1 MANREFDNINGIKV
15 CDQTARNSIPT
26 KTSQLE
32 NDNDYVT
39 TTQLNQAID
48 NAQLGGGEVDLSG
61 YVTKEAGNA
70 NQITFSDGQTF
81 QDKLDA
87 GMLKGDKGEPGEQGS
102 QGPQGEKGDTGA
114 TGPQGEVGP
123 QGPAGADGQT
133 PNITIGTVTT
143 LNAGSNATASIT
155 GTTPNLILNLGIPK
169 GADGSGGTG
178 GSGLTFRDVE
188 ENEEFAVPEILIPI
202 ESISLNKTSTTI
214 AVGSSE
220 QLTATVL
227 PSNAT
232 NKAVTWESSNHQI
245 ATVYHGQVKAVAEGT
260 CTITATTVDGNKT
273 ATCEVTAQII
283 DIPLEAL
290 SLSKSASTLAK
301 GKSETLTVTFTPSN
315 TTHKN
320 VTWSTSDDTK
330 ATVVNGLVTAIET
343 GEVTITCTGEG
354 GISVSCVYTITE
366 ASVVTPTNEAELD
379 FRAKDY
385 SGTTASITDRTGNYT
400 GTLTNFNFDDGATDG
415 WTSDGG
421 LKFNKQP
428 LIGYDYRTLTFSNVN
443 FSNNNITI
451 EIAFDMNDD
460 FSGNNLLALAGTGA
474 YDYFIK
480 LVDKNVVVDYKNTS
494 DTTKEKAA
502 DLNIV
507 SGKNHISIALSDNNV
522 SIVLNGVSQS
532 ITLDNFK
539 EYLPIKTRD
548 IRLGRPYTG
557 VFGGIVY
564 EFRIYNQ
571 ALTTEQMVQN
581 YNDYI
586 GGAN

>member
-1 MANREFDNINGIKV
+1 MSDREFDNINGIKV

-32 NDNDYVT
+32 NDSDYAT
-39 TTQLNQAID
+39 ITQVNQAID

-61 YVTKEAGNA
+61 YVTKETGNA
-70 NQITFSDGQTF
+70 NQITFADGQTF
-81 QDKLDA
+81 QAKLDA
-87 GMLKGDKGEPGEQGS
+87 GTLKGEKGDKG
-102 QGPQGEKGDTGA
+102 D
-114 TGPQGEVGP
+114 TGPQGE
-123 QGPAGADGQT
+123 QGPAGVDGQT
-133 PNITIGTVTT
+133 PNIAIGTVTT
-143 LNAGSNATASIT
+143 LEAGSNATASIT
-155 GTTPNLILNLGIPK
+155 GTTPNLTLNLGIPK
-169 GADGSGGTG
+169 GANGTG

-188 ENEEFAVPEILIPI
+188 ENEEFTVSEILIPV

-227 PSNAT
+227 PSNAA
-232 NKAVTWESSNHQI
+232 NKAVTWESSNNQI
-245 ATVYHGQVKAVAEGT
+245 ATVYYGQVKAVAEGT

-330 ATVVNGLVTAIET
+330 ATVVNGIVTAIET

-354 GISVSCVYTITE
+354 GISASCTYTITE
-366 ASVVTPTNEAELD
+366 APVVTPADAAELD

-385 SGTTASITDRTGNYT
+385 SGTTASITDRTGKYT
-400 GTLTNFNFDDGATDG
+400 GTLTHFNFDDGVTDG

-428 LIGYDYRTLTFSNVN
+428 LTGYDYRTLTFNNVN

-480 LVDKNVVVDYKNTS
+480 LVDKKVAVDYKNTS
-494 DTTKEKAA
+494 DTTKEKSA

-507 SGKNHISIALSDNNV
+507 SGKNYMSVALSDNNV
-522 SIVLNGVSQS
+522 SIVLNGTSQS
-532 ITLDNFK
+532 ITLDDFK
-539 EYLPIKTRD
+539 EYLPIKTQD
-548 IRLGRPYTG
+548 VKLGRPATG
-557 VFGGIVY
+557 VFGGTVY

-571 ALTTEQMVQN
+571 ALTTDQMIQN

-586 GGAN
+586 GGTN